1 MRFENK
7 VVVVTGAARG
17 IGQATARRFAAEG
30 ATVVGVDLEPAEG
43 LLQVDVSKAEAVRA
57 LFAGVGRRYG
67 RLDALVA
74 NAGRLY
80 SNTTL
85 SATEEE
91 VDACLAANFKS
102 AWLCAREAHPWLVR
116 SPSAS
121 IVTVGSYQGLRGGVN
136 TFPYSA
142 AKGALLALTRSLA
155 VEYAPAIRVN
165 AVIPGQVESVRTEP
179 YFNSFTDPAEAR
191 RRVLSSYPLG
201 RLGKPD
207 DIAGAI
213 LFLAS
218 DDASWIT
225 GTFLMVDGGRD
236 AALLN
241 LSDLRRSP

>member
-17 IGQATARRFAAEG
+17 IGLATAKRFAAEG
-30 ATVVGVDLEPAEG
+30 AAVVGVDIEPGDGIFQA
-43 LLQVDVSKAEAVRA
+43 DVSNAASVRE
-57 LFAGVGRRYG
+57 LFAFVEQNHGRV
-67 RLDALVA
+67 DALVA

-80 SNTTL
+80 SSTTL
-85 SATEEE
+85 NASEQE
-91 VDACLAANFKS
+91 VDECLAANFKS
-102 AWLCAREAHPWLVR
+102 AWLCAREAHPLLLR

-155 VEYAPAIRVN
+155 VEYAPRIRVN

-179 YFNSFTDPAEAR
+179 YFNSFSDPAEAR
-191 RRVLSSYPLG
+191 RRVLATYPMG
-201 RLGKPD
+201 RLGKPED
-207 DIAGAI
+207 VAKAI

-218 DDASWIT
+218 EDAAWIT
-225 GTFLMVDGGRD
+225 GAFLMVDGGRD

-241 LSDLRRSP
+241 LSDLRKTP